1 LTIKPIKCICSTNLN
16 INTKMDD
23 RSTIKINNDT
33 MEKLRYLKSLLVVKG
48 RKKETYTDII
58 DRLVMAEL
66 EIVEG
71 LENKKIN
78 KKK

>member
-1 LTIKPIKCICSTNLN
+1 
-16 INTKMDD
+16 MDD